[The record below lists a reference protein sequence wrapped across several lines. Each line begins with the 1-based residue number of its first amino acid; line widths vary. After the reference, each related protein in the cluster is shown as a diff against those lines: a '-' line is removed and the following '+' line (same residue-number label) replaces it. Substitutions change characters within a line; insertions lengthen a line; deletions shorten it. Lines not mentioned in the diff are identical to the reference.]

1 MLNPPS
7 HAAEPAGA
15 PAAAAPAPI
24 APLPTAVTAFIGRTL
39 KGPLDTPTVISSF
52 ADYQQHFGGLWQ
64 PAPLSYAVEQFFD
77 NGGQQAIIV
86 RVANG
91 ARPPS
96 LRLPAASGALLLRA
110 LAPGTREYLRASVD
124 YDGIAAAEDDQF
136 NLVLQRLRMPD
147 SEWIEAQ
154 EILRLESIAPELH

>member
-1 MLNPPS
+1 MLHPQSPV
-7 HAAEPAGA
+7 AEPAGA
-15 PAAAAPAPI
+15 PVAAAPAPM

-39 KGPLDTPTVISSF
+39 KGPLDPPTAIASF

-64 PAPLSYAVEQFFD
+64 PAPLSYAVEQFFG

-96 LRLPAASGALLLRA
+96 LRLPAASGAPLLG
-110 LAPGTREYLRASVD
+110 APAPRTREYPRGPRA
-124 YDGIAAAEDDQF
+124 YAGLPAAEADPL
-136 NLVLQRLRMPD
+136 NLAPARLR
-147 SEWIEAQ
+147 
-154 EILRLESIAPELH
+154 